1 MNKEEKLNLLLCLLS
16 FRIQSIVE
24 VFFQQKNS
32 NWFFKH
38 FKQFNRSVNSCL
50 INVLQIHVLIWGQQ
64 KVMIMPDQS
73 GNVFWLSK
81 CIVQASFTTNTLT
94 SATLLTKKQNV
105 NNFIVVFNV
114 RVGPLNPK
122 TLNKLKLKQKMV
134 AVICHLNVV
143 SSDETNF
150 SYIT

>member
-1 MNKEEKLNLLLCLLS
+1 M
-16 FRIQSIVE
+16 
-24 VFFQQKNS
+24 
-32 NWFFKH
+32 
-38 FKQFNRSVNSCL
+38 
-50 INVLQIHVLIWGQQ
+50 
-64 KVMIMPDQS
+64 MIMPDQS